1 MLHYVG
7 QHLTTLDAGQFVQVT
22 VPVMHAQH
30 TLARR
35 VSRLHHCNASF
46 NAAHALLLA
55 KVISLLRLLNGQ
67 GKQLQ
72 TTTGR
77 TPEIPAWQT
86 LSPHHISGGVGG
98 HRDQAVATLFHEN
111 IGHLVPCNQ

>member
-7 QHLTTLDAGQFVQVT
+7 RHLTTLDAGQFVHAT

-35 VSRLHHCNASF
+35 VSCLHQRNAPF
-46 NAAHALLLA
+46 NAAQATLLLA

-72 TTTGR
+72 TTTTGR
-77 TPEIPAWQT
+77 TPETPAWQT
-86 LSPHHISGGVGG
+86 LSSHHISEGVG
-98 HRDQAVATLFHEN
+98 V
-111 IGHLVPCNQ
+111 IGIKQWLHFSMKILGI